1 MSTFTK
7 TWFHRNTTWVRHGA
21 KGRTCIKREHVSFDI
36 CDTKGRPIGCFVQIH
51 KVMIYQ
57 GPDEQDEGRL
67 VPVERLGEGYE
78 VDVHITRNGI
88 EYGGSKSQKWV
99 KHESQ
104 ALEFADKAVE
114 RCRLSSAKK
123 FAK

>member
-1 MSTFTK
+1 
-7 TWFHRNTTWVRHGA
+7 
-21 KGRTCIKREHVSFDI
+21 
-36 CDTKGRPIGCFVQIH
+36 VQIH